1 MGNKGGEIGAGEEKG
16 RPRKFNRTLNYR
28 FRETGIPIGRL
39 LVNLSTT
46 KTAQSQRSAIFTA
59 AFCSTWR
66 TDKVRELHSSFQT
79 VFWLYS
85 QSKYVLFSHHSFF
98 ITCMRMKG
106 HFQLVCQVYNIAR
119 LLGPFCFLSRFLWET
134 KSPFF
139 SRDFQDLLRHHY
151 CNISPITGE
160 LWDPFWKPYF
170 VWKSHLNKDGDDDDD
185 DDDYYNQTAVK
196 RQSKTSCLFT
206 AKSTRNKGIEELSI
220 TAKKEARKTTNRQ
233 IRDPIAVSYFFFAWA
248 PLSSLAASPLA
259 PRARPRCSFLHSTVS
274 QKKNKT
280 PLTV

>member
-1 MGNKGGEIGAGEEKG
+1 
-16 RPRKFNRTLNYR
+16 
-28 FRETGIPIGRL
+28 
-39 LVNLSTT
+39 
-46 KTAQSQRSAIFTA
+46 
-59 AFCSTWR
+59 
-66 TDKVRELHSSFQT
+66 
-79 VFWLYS
+79 
-85 QSKYVLFSHHSFF
+85 
-98 ITCMRMKG
+98 MKG

-139 SRDFQDLLRHHY
+139 PRDFQNLLRHHY

-160 LWDPFWKPYF
+160 LWYPFWKPYF
-170 VWKSHLNKDGDDDDD
+170 VWKSHLNKDD

-233 IRDPIAVSYFFFAWA
+233 IRDPIAVSYFFLACVAWRFWLGALSNKGGRGQRNREEIGAEATWKTACTDGGLFWVGPHA
-248 PLSSLAASPLA
+248 PAYG
-259 PRARPRCSFLHSTVS
+259 
-274 QKKNKT
+274 
-280 PLTV
+280 